1 MDTMKA
7 GPVGLVGGGVAG
19 VVLGGLAGS
28 KIGRKSVVATVGGAA
43 LGAAALGLAGVIAG
57 SWYEENKAAL
67 KPLTVPSVKDVEKMF
82 EVPDAPPANGTVS
95 GLRFP

>member
-43 LGAAALGLAGVIAG
+43 LGAAVLGLVGVVAGN
-57 SWYEENKAAL
+57 WYESNHDELSKL
-67 KPLTVPSVKDVEKMF
+67 S
-82 EVPDAPPANGTVS
+82 PPAIP
-95 GLRFP
+95 LRFP